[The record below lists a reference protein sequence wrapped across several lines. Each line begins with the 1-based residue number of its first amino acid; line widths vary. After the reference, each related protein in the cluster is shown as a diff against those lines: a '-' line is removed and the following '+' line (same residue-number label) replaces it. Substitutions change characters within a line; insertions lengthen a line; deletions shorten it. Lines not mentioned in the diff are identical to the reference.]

1 MRSALFMV
9 AALSLVACKKDKAPA
24 KGGGGAPAKPTVTF
38 GPPEFS
44 GGVNF
49 GTAKSAVEA
58 LEPRLVKCYAEGLA
72 GNPKLAG
79 TMKVKFRVEG
89 NGNLAEISADHGPE
103 LASIYPCVADVFR
116 GGSIPDVKES
126 GTNASVDVTFA
137 KVGGG
142 GGSKAG
148 GKAGGGKK

>member
-9 AALSLVACKKDKAPA
+9 AAVSLVACKKDKAPA
-24 KGGGGAPAKPTVTF
+24 KGGGAAAKPTVTIAA
-38 GPPEFS
+38 PVIA

-49 GTAKSAVEA
+49 ATAKAAIDS
-58 LEPRLVKCYAEGLA
+58 LEPRLVKCYADGLA
-72 GNPKLAG
+72 GNPKLGG
-79 TMKVKFRVEG
+79 TMKVKFGIEG
-89 NGNLAEISADHGPE
+89 NGNLSEISADHGPE

-116 GGSIPDVKES
+116 GGSIPDVKDS
-126 GTNASVDVTFA
+126 GTSASVELTFA

-142 GGSKAG
+142 GGGKAG